1 MAVNIFDRI
10 KNCQTMRELDELRI
24 DVVHAM
30 ESGEFDFNDL
40 QKAFIKK
47 KNSLKRNGHTR
58 FKEGY
63 SLNDVIN
70 DQKIKGVIE

>member
-10 KNCQTMRELDELRI
+10 KSCQTMRELDELRI

-30 ESGEFDFNDL
+30 ESGEFDFNEL

-70 DQKIKGVIE
+70 DQKNKGVIE

>member
-1 MAVNIFDRI
+1 MQKVEKTIFDRI
-10 KNCQTMRELDELRI
+10 KECQTMRELDELRI

-30 ESGEFDFNDL
+30 QSGKYDFYEL
-40 QKAFIKK
+40 QNAFIKK

-63 SLNDVIN
+63 SIRDIL
-70 DQKIKGVIE
+70 

>member
-1 MAVNIFDRI
+1 MKNIFEKI
-10 KNCQTMRELDELRI
+10 KDCSTMRELDELRI

-30 ESGEFDFNDL
+30 DSGEFDFNEL

-63 SLNDVIN
+63 SLHDVL
-70 DQKIKGVIE
+70 QTK